1 MIYKYINK
9 TQMNNQFRKE
19 VVDKEEDI
27 QEKEEL
33 EVPKEPVKEGSTIAF
48 FRKLLTEGVVSKES
62 ASGMFPFII
71 FLCFLTMIYIAN
83 SHWTMKNIRSID
95 KLSKEIKELS
105 WEYKSLKADL
115 MFKSKMT
122 EVAKKV
128 DTLGLKELIEPPK
141 KIVVI
146 SNEY

>member
-1 MIYKYINK
+1 
-9 TQMNNQFRKE
+9 MNNQFRK
-19 VVDKEEDI
+19 VVGEQEEDL
-27 QEKEEL
+27 QEQDEL
-33 EVPKEPVKEGSTIAF
+33 EIPKEPVKEGSATAF
-48 FRKLLTEGVVSKES
+48 FRKLFVEGVVTKES

-71 FLCFLTMIYIAN
+71 FLCFLAMVYIAN
-83 SHWTMKNIRSID
+83 SHYTMKNIRNID

-141 KIVVI
+141 KIVI
-146 SNEY
+146 TSNEY

>member
-1 MIYKYINK
+1 
-9 TQMNNQFRKE
+9 MNNQFRK
-19 VVDKEEDI
+19 VVEE
-27 QEKEEL
+27 QEKELQEQEEL
-33 EVPKEPVKEGSTIAF
+33 ETSKEPEKEGSATVF
-48 FRKLLTEGVVSKES
+48 LRKLFTEGVVSKES

-71 FLCFLTMIYIAN
+71 FLCFLVMIYIAN
-83 SHWTMKNIRSID
+83 SHWTMKNIRNID

-141 KIVVI
+141 KIVVT

>member
-1 MIYKYINK
+1 
-9 TQMNNQFRKE
+9 MNNQFKKVIE
-19 VVDKEEDI
+19 EQEEDL
-27 QEKEEL
+27 QEQEEL
-33 EVPKEPVKEGSTIAF
+33 ETSKEPEKEGSITVF
-48 FRKLLTEGVVSKES
+48 FRKLFTEGVVSKES

-71 FLCFLTMIYIAN
+71 FLCFLVMIYIAN
-83 SHWTMKNIRSID
+83 SHWTMKNIRNID

-141 KIVVI
+141 KIVVT